1 MSWRKH
7 FTPVDNSGLPL
18 NVQRTD
24 FSSGGMGVAATSR
37 YASWLPEVYAGSP
50 NRLMR
55 YIQYDQMDQDL
66 EINAALD
73 TIAEFGTQEDEYS
86 GLPFS
91 IDYDGEPSDTEN
103 KILVKTLQQWCN
115 LNELHKR
122 AFRIFR
128 STIKYGD
135 QFFIR
140 DPETYKLFWV
150 DPANIEKV
158 IVNESEGKKIETYY
172 IKNLDPNFDE
182 LSATTAAAL
191 HARPYGSGQGL
202 TGVMSSVATSTS
214 NYLTGAIVGANQG
227 APVDAKHMVHI
238 SLTEGMDS
246 AWPFGV
252 SILEPIFKVFK
263 QKELLEDS
271 IIIYRVHRAPERRVF
286 FIDVGNMP
294 PHKARQY
301 LEQVKYEV
309 QQKRVPNKN
318 KDGNSVVD
326 ASYNPMSMLEDYFFA
341 QTADGRGSKVDTL
354 PGGENLG
361 QIDDLRYF
369 NNKLLRGLRIPS
381 SYLPTGPEDG
391 SAQYND
397 GKVGV
402 AYIQEFRFAKY
413 VERLQKQIQEDL
425 DHEFKMFLKS
435 RGIEIDNSEFK
446 LVFNKPMN
454 FSSYRELQLD
464 AERANLYTTMQNTP
478 YLSNQFKLRK
488 YLGLTEVEIKEN
500 EKLWRQENGAEK
512 FNDDIAATTL
522 KNIGIRAAP
531 ESEVSLD
538 VNNDSEPGTDDNSD
552 DEYGPDGVDTGA
564 GTDVT
569 NAASAVGTTGG

>member
-18 NVQRTD
+18 NVQPK
-24 FSSGGMGVAATSR
+24 SGNNQYGATTSSR
-37 YASWLPEVYAGSP
+37 YSSWLPEVYAGSP

-73 TIAEFGTQEDEYS
+73 TIAEFGTQEDE
-86 GLPFS
+86 GTKLPLQ
-91 IDYDGEPSDTEN
+91 IEYDGIPSDTEQ
-103 KILVKTLQQWCN
+103 KILLKTLTQWCS
-115 LNELHKR
+115 LNQLHKR

-128 STIKYGD
+128 STVKYGD

-140 DPETYKLFWV
+140 DPETFELYWL

-158 IVNESEGKKIETYY
+158 IVNESEGKKIETYF
-172 IKNLDPNFDE
+172 IKNLEQNFQE
-182 LSATTAAAL
+182 LVASEVSPI

-202 TGVMSSVATSTS
+202 TGVMSPVATTAS
-214 NYLTGAIVGANQG
+214 NYLTGAIDGVNQG
-227 APVDAKHMVHI
+227 IPVDAKHIVHI
-238 SLTEGMDS
+238 SLSEGMDA

-271 IIIYRVHRAPERRVF
+271 ILIYRIHRAPERRVF

-309 QQKRVPNKN
+309 QQKRVPNKGSN
-318 KDGNSVVD
+318 GSGVTD

-341 QTADGRGSKVDTL
+341 QTAEGRGSKVDTL

-369 NNKLLRGLRIPS
+369 NNKLLRGLRIPA
-381 SYLPTGPEDG
+381 SYLPTGPDDG
-391 SAQYND
+391 SAMYND
-397 GKVGV
+397 GKVGI
-402 AYIQEFRFAKY
+402 AYIQEYRFARY
-413 VERLQKQIQEDL
+413 VERLQKQIEEDL
-425 DHEFKMFLKS
+425 DFEFKMFLKH
-435 RGIEIDNSEFK
+435 RGIEIDPSD
-446 LVFNKPMN
+446 FNIKFTPPMN
-454 FSSYRELQLD
+454 FSSYRDLQLD
-464 AERANLYTTMQNTP
+464 AERATLFSQVQGIP
-478 YLSNQFKLRK
+478 YLSNQFKLKK
-488 YLGLTEVEIKEN
+488 YLGLTEDEMKEN
-500 EKLWRQENGAEK
+500 EALWRAENAYEK
-512 FNDDIAATTL
+512 FVDNDQQIGL
-522 KNIGIRAAP
+522 KNIGIRAEP
-531 ESEVSLD
+531 ESMVNTNMEPDLGNIEV
-538 VNNDSEPGTDDNSD
+538 PGAETTDTT
-552 DEYGPDGVDTGA
+552 GP
-564 GTDVT
+564 VT
-569 NAASAVGTTGG
+569 PPGGTTPPTPGAV